1 MAGTEEPQAEPIE
14 EEDQI
19 AEPEEPQDEPVE
31 EDTQITELENP
42 QDEPTEEEAQIIEPE
57 NPQVTTSDE
66 EALALL
72 GQAAH
77 HRVRQLL
84 GTGRRQNLL
93 IFGVDAVETAYRD
106 GKVGYLLVAL
116 DAQSAAKSSCVTD
129 AVSKGNAAAWGTRA
143 TLGQLLGRPE
153 VGILA
158 VRDRGLA
165 RSLFGAIAMA
175 LLAGKRPVEASEQV
189 VSKFFE

>member
-1 MAGTEEPQAEPIE
+1 VDPAELIRWVR
-14 EEDQI
+14 D
-19 AEPEEPQDEPVE
+19 DEGAVVPDLSGRSFGRGAWVH
-31 EDTQITELENP
+31 
-42 QDEPTEEEAQIIEPE
+42 PTKECLAHLKKSLARSFKA
-57 NPQVTTSDE
+57 QVTTSDE

-93 IFGVDAVETAYRD
+93 IFGVDAVETAYRV